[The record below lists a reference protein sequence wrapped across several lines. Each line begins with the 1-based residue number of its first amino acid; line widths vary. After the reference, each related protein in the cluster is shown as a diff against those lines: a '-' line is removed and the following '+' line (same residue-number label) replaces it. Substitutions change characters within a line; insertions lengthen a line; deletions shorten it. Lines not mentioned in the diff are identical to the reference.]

1 MLSQFFHLSEEDK
14 IKIKVKLSAY
24 YREIVGKKELN
35 MELKEKIT
43 VNELMKMLVA
53 EYPKLSEFTD
63 YTMILL
69 NHVYSDGTELI
80 EDGDEIAL
88 FPPLDGG

>member
-1 MLSQFFHLSEEDK
+1 MQ
-14 IKIKVKLSAY
+14 
-24 YREIVGKKELN
+24 
-35 MELKEKIT
+35 
-43 VNELMKMLVA
+43 MLVA

-69 NHVYSDGTELI
+69 NATYSDGTELI
-80 EDGDEIAL
+80 KDGDEVAL

>member
-1 MLSQFFHLSEEDK
+1 M
-14 IKIKVKLSAY
+14 
-24 YREIVGKKELN
+24 GKKELN
-35 MELKEKIT
+35 IELKETMT
-43 VNELMKMLVA
+43 VNELIKMLIA

-80 EDGDEIAL
+80 KDGDEVAL

>member
-1 MLSQFFHLSEEDK
+1 M
-14 IKIKVKLSAY
+14 
-24 YREIVGKKELN
+24 GKKELN
-35 MELKEKIT
+35 IELKETMT
-43 VNELMKMLVA
+43 VNELMKMLIA

-80 EDGDEIAL
+80 KDGDEVAL

>member
-1 MLSQFFHLSEEDK
+1 
-14 IKIKVKLSAY
+14 
-24 YREIVGKKELN
+24 

-69 NHVYSDGTELI
+69 NATYSDGTELI
-80 EDGDEIAL
+80 KDGDEVAL